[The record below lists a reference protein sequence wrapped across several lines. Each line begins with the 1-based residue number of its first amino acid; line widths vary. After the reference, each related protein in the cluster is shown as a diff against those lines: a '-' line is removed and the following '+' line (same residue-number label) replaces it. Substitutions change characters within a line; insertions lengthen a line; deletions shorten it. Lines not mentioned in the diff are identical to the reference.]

1 MLPTQ
6 SNKLESILG
15 VVSATDLA
23 QYPSAEII
31 LILRLKDGLLKV
43 ICHLRNR
50 FGRCLYELCPER
62 YHHREQ

>member
-6 SNKLESILG
+6 SYRLE
-15 VVSATDLA
+15 VVSPTDLV
-23 QYPSAEII
+23 QYPFAVIA

-50 FGRCLYELCPER
+50 FGRRLYELCPER